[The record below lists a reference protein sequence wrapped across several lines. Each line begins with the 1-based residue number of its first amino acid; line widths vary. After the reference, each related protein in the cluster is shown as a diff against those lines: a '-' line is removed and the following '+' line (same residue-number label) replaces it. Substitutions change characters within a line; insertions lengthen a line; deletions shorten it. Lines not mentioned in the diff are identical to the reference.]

1 MAAAGNFFPL
11 PQPSAVLLAS
21 KKIRY
26 SVRMAARGESRMAF
40 MDGYKPETMAT
51 TTEKATAPALS
62 HTGMTERMPIS
73 VRQAVEAGAQGVADD
88 HAQQAPKKPIT
99 ADSLR
104 NMLRMLPIL
113 QPSTLNTPI
122 SLVRS

>member
-1 MAAAGNFFPL
+1 MWPCAPKDPRAAAVVFALSIVHRRGDSVQARKTKRQKKWAAAGNFFPL

-21 KKIRY
+21 EKIRY

-73 VRQAVEAGAQGVADD
+73 VSRPLRP
-88 HAQQAPKKPIT
+88 APR
-99 ADSLR
+99 A
-104 NMLRMLPIL
+104 
-113 QPSTLNTPI
+113 
-122 SLVRS
+122 

>member
-1 MAAAGNFFPL
+1 MALRAQRPAGRGGCFCFVYCTPPGGFRTGEEDKKTKEMGCGREFFPL
-11 PQPSAVLLAS
+11 PQPGAVLLAGE
-21 KKIRY
+21 KIRY

-73 VRQAVEAGAQGVADD
+73 VSRPLRP
-88 HAQQAPKKPIT
+88 APR
-99 ADSLR
+99 A
-104 NMLRMLPIL
+104 
-113 QPSTLNTPI
+113 
-122 SLVRS
+122 